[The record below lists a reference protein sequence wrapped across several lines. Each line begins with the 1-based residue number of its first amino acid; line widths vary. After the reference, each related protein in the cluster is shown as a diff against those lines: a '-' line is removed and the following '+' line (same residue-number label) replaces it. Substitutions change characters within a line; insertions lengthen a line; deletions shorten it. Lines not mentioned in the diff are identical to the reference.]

1 MYINYKDGVSH
12 INIFYITYIAYVK
25 LHICYYYI
33 YVMTICLIFKTCFK
47 KSLLIIL
54 IIIIN

>member
-12 INIFYITYIAYVK
+12 INIFYTTYIAYVK

-33 YVMTICLIFKTCFK
+33 YVMTICLIFKNLF
-47 KSLLIIL
+47 
-54 IIIIN
+54 